1 MLYDLVAHRI
11 LFASGHR
18 MLISRFRCVHPI
30 PSEGDRH
37 SYATHELLAACVNI
51 AMHALIHTERG
62 GDATHG
68 WYSRPA
74 WIAR

>member
-1 MLYDLVAHRI
+1 MLYDLVAHRL

-18 MLISRFRCVHPI
+18 MLSVRPV
-30 PSEGDRH
+30 PSEGNRQSH
-37 SYATHELLAACVNI
+37 ATHELLAGCVNI
-51 AMHALIHTERG
+51 ATHDLIHTEKE

-74 WIAR
+74 